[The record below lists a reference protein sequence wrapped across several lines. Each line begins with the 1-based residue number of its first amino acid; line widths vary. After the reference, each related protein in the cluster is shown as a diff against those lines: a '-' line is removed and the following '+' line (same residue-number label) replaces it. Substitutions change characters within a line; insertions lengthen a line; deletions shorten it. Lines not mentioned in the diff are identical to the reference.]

1 MIKEKDIRLPGIDNT
16 NINDVLLLKT
26 PAQIRD
32 ILPQTEV
39 TTKMVAEGRAS
50 IERILD
56 CIDNRFIVI
65 TGPCSLHNI
74 EEAKEYASRLKVL
87 SDKVSDKLLIVMRVY
102 FEKPRSVLGWKGLIN
117 DPYLDDTF
125 RMEEGI
131 IIARKFLL
139 DLAELGLPAATEI
152 LDTLTPQY
160 IGDLISW
167 SAIGARTAE
176 AQTHREIASGI
187 STPVG
192 FKNATDGS
200 LGAAINGVR
209 ASLGSHHFLGVTD
222 EGLPAV
228 FSTKGNRYAHVV
240 LRGGNRPNYDEVSII
255 ECEEALEAAHLPKRI
270 IVDCSHGNSLKKP
283 ERQRIV
289 VNSIL
294 SQIENGNTS
303 ICGYMLESNL
313 EFGSQPITADK
324 SKLRYGVSVTDAC
337 IGWTETEELIMET
350 YERLKQY
357 DCLYR

>member
-1 MIKEKDIRLPGIDNT
+1 MIKEKNIRLSGIDNT

-32 ILPQTEV
+32 ILPQTEA

-74 EEAKEYASRLKVL
+74 EEAREYASRLKVL

-200 LGAAINGVR
+200 LGAAINGVC

-228 FSTKGNRYAHVV
+228 FSTTGNRYAHVV
-240 LRGGNRPNYDEVSII
+240 LRGGKRPNYDEVSIL

-337 IGWTETEELIMET
+337 IGWAETEELIMET
-350 YERLKQY
+350 YKRLKSA
-357 DCLYR
+357 RPI

>member
-1 MIKEKDIRLPGIDNT
+1 MIKEKNIRLPGIDNT

-32 ILPQTEV
+32 VLPQTEA

-200 LGAAINGVR
+200 LGAAINGVC

-228 FSTKGNRYAHVV
+228 FSTTGNRYAHVV
-240 LRGGNRPNYDEVSII
+240 LRGGKRPNYDEVSIL

-350 YERLKQY
+350 YQRLKSA
-357 DCLYR
+357 RPI

>member
-1 MIKEKDIRLPGIDNT
+1 MIKEKNIRLPGIDNT

-32 ILPQTEV
+32 ILPQTEA

-200 LGAAINGVR
+200 LGAAINGVC

-228 FSTKGNRYAHVV
+228 FSTTGNRYAHVV
-240 LRGGNRPNYDEVSII
+240 LRGGKRPNYDEVSIL

-324 SKLRYGVSVTDAC
+324 PKLRYGVSVTDAC

-350 YERLKQY
+350 YQRLKSA
-357 DCLYR
+357 RPI

>member
-1 MIKEKDIRLPGIDNT
+1 MRLPGIDNT

-56 CIDNRFIVI
+56 CIDNHFIVI

-240 LRGGNRPNYDEVSII
+240 LRGGKRPNYDEVSII

-337 IGWTETEELIMET
+337 IGWAETEELIMET
-350 YERLKQY
+350 YERLKSA
-357 DCLYR
+357 RPM

>member
-1 MIKEKDIRLPGIDNT
+1 MIKEKNIRLPGIDNT

-32 ILPQTEV
+32 IFPQTEA

-200 LGAAINGVR
+200 LGAAINGVC

-228 FSTKGNRYAHVV
+228 FSTTGNRYAHVV
-240 LRGGNRPNYDEVSII
+240 LRGGKRPNYDEVSIL

-350 YERLKQY
+350 YQRLKST
-357 DCLYR
+357 RPI

>member
-1 MIKEKDIRLPGIDNT
+1 
-16 NINDVLLLKT
+16 
-26 PAQIRD
+26 
-32 ILPQTEV
+32 
-39 TTKMVAEGRAS
+39 MVAEGRAS

-200 LGAAINGVR
+200 LGAAINGVC

-228 FSTKGNRYAHVV
+228 FSTTGNRYAHVV
-240 LRGGNRPNYDEVSII
+240 LRGGKRPNYDEVSIL
-255 ECEEALEAAHLPKRI
+255 ECEEALEVAHLPKRI

-350 YERLKQY
+350 YQRLKSA
-357 DCLYR
+357 RPI

>member
-1 MIKEKDIRLPGIDNT
+1 MIKEKNIRLPGIDNT

-26 PAQIRD
+26 PAQIRG
-32 ILPQTEV
+32 ILPQTEA

-131 IIARKFLL
+131 MIARKFLL

-200 LGAAINGVR
+200 LGAAINGVC

-228 FSTKGNRYAHVV
+228 FSTTGNRYAHVV
-240 LRGGNRPNYDEVSII
+240 LRGGKRPNYDEVSIL

-350 YERLKQY
+350 YQRLKSA
-357 DCLYR
+357 RPI